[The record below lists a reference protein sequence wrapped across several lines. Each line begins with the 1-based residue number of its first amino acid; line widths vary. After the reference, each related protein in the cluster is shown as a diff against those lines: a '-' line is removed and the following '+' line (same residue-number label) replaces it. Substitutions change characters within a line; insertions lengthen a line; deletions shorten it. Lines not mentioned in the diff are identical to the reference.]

1 MANQRKPMH
10 LIKQIIQLK
19 QAGLSIRQISKRLDI
34 SRNTLRGYIRQLES
48 QLLNWEQLS
57 QQPESELARLTS
69 RPAKP
74 AAPTQYE
81 VLRERFPT
89 MEQELTRNGVSRYL
103 LWLEYKQQ
111 YPEGYQYVQ
120 FCYHYRQWKLASQV
134 SLRMEHKAGDKL
146 FVDFAGDAL
155 YLSDAKTGELRPVAV
170 FVAVLGCSQLTFVRA
185 VMSQRTEDFLAC
197 LAQTFTYL
205 GGVPA
210 AVVPDNLKAAVSKA
224 DRYEPELNPS
234 LSDFALHYQT
244 TILPARV
251 RKPKDK
257 SLVEG
262 AVDIVYG
269 RVYAPLRK
277 RVFHSLSELNVA
289 ISELTQKHNQTR
301 FQGKE
306 YSRQQLFEERE
317 KAMLK
322 ALPATA
328 YELKHYYQ
336 GKVQKNSHVLLSE
349 DKHYYSVPF
358 RYVGHPV
365 KLVYTLDWVEIYCQY
380 ERIALHKRSLTKY
393 GYSTH
398 KEHLPSHHQ
407 WVLDWNPDYFQQWAS
422 RVGEQ
427 TLLAIQALLAG
438 RIHPEQTYKSC
449 IGVLTLEKKVG
460 KERLEKACQRALL
473 FGSVSYKLI
482 RSILDKGLEQL
493 PESQSFI
500 ITTPPIHEN
509 IRGKQAYQ

>member
-19 QAGLSIRQISKRLDI
+19 ESGHSIRQISKRLGI
-34 SRNTLRGYIRQLES
+34 SRNTLRGYLRQLES
-48 QLLNWEQLS
+48 QALDWQQLS
-57 QQPESELARLTS
+57 EQPERELERLTA

-74 AAPTQYE
+74 AATTQYQ
-81 VLRERFPT
+81 VLRERFAK
-89 MEQELTRNGVSRYL
+89 MEQELLSTGVSRYL

-111 YPEGYQYVQ
+111 IPEGYQYVQ

-134 SLRMEHKAGDKL
+134 SLRIEHKAGDKL

-155 YLSDAKTGELRPVAV
+155 YLTSPQTGELRPVAV
-170 FVAVLGCSQLTFVRA
+170 FVAILGCSQLTFVRA
-185 VMSQRTEDFLAC
+185 VMSQSTEDFLGC
-197 LAQTFTYL
+197 LAQTFSYL
-205 GGVPA
+205 QGVPA
-210 AVVPDNLKAAVSKA
+210 AVVPDNLKAAVTKA
-224 DRYEPELNPS
+224 DRYEPELNQT

-277 RVFHSLSELNVA
+277 GVFHSLSQLNAA
-289 ISELTQKHNQTR
+289 ISELVEKHNQTR

-306 YSRQQLFEERE
+306 YSRRQLFEERE
-317 KAMLK
+317 RPALK
-322 ALPATA
+322 ALPATP
-328 YELKHYYQ
+328 YELKHYYR
-336 GKVQKNSHVLLSE
+336 GKVQKNSHALLSE

-358 RYVGHPV
+358 RYVGQMV
-365 KLVYTLDWVEIYCQY
+365 KLIYTLEWVEIYCQY
-380 ERIALHKRSLTKY
+380 ERVALHKRSLTKY

-407 WVLDWNPDYFQQWAS
+407 WVLDWNPDYFKQWAA

-427 TLLAIQALLAG
+427 TLLAVQALLTS
-438 RIHPEQTYKSC
+438 RTHPEQTYKSC
-449 IGVLTLEKKVG
+449 LGVLSLEKKVG
-460 KERLEKACQRALL
+460 KERLEKACARALV

-493 PESQSFI
+493 AESQAFI
-500 ITTPPIHEN
+500 VATPPLHEN

>member
-1 MANQRKPMH
+1 MH
-10 LIKQIIQLK
+10 LIQQIIQLK

-34 SRNTLRGYIRQLES
+34 SRNTLRGYLRQLES
-48 QLLNWEQLS
+48 QPLDWRQLS

-69 RPAKP
+69 PPAKP
-74 AAPTQYE
+74 ATATQYE
-81 VLRERFPT
+81 VLRARFAK
-89 MEQELTRNGVSRYL
+89 MEQELTQNGVSRYL

-134 SLRMEHKAGDKL
+134 SLRIEHKAGDKL
-146 FVDFAGDAL
+146 FVDFAGDSL
-155 YLSDAKTGELRPVAV
+155 YLTNPQTGELRAVAV
-170 FVAVLGCSQLTFVRA
+170 FVAVLGCSQLTFVKA
-185 VMSQRTEDFLAC
+185 VMSQSTEDFLAC
-197 LAQTFTYL
+197 LGQTFSYL

-224 DRYEPELNPS
+224 DRYEPDLTQS

-277 RVFHSLSELNVA
+277 RVFHSLAELNAA
-289 ISELTQKHNQTR
+289 ISELVEKHNQTR

-306 YSRQQLFEERE
+306 YSRRQLFEERE
-317 KAMLK
+317 KACLK
-322 ALPATA
+322 ALPVTN

-358 RYVGHPV
+358 RYVGQQV
-365 KLVYTLDWVEIYCQY
+365 KLIYTSEWVEIYCQY
-380 ERIALHKRSLTKY
+380 ERVAFHKRSLTKY

-407 WVLDWNPDYFQQWAS
+407 WVLDWNPDYFKQWAS

-427 TLLAIQALLAG
+427 TLLVVEALLFS
-438 RIHPEQTYKSC
+438 RTHPEQTYKSC
-449 IGVLTLEKKVG
+449 IGVLSLEKKVG
-460 KERLEKACQRALL
+460 KDRLEKACQRALV

-500 ITTPPIHEN
+500 VTTAPMHEN

>member
-1 MANQRKPMH
+1 MH

-19 QAGLSIRQISKRLDI
+19 QSGYSIRQISKRLGI
-34 SRNTLRGYIRQLES
+34 SRNTLRGYLRRLES
-48 QLLNWEQLS
+48 QPLDWGQLGE
-57 QQPESELARLTS
+57 QPESELDRLTT

-74 AAPTQYE
+74 AAATQYE
-81 VLRERFPT
+81 VLRERFAK
-89 MEQELTRNGVSRYL
+89 MEQELLSTGVSRYL

-111 YPEGYQYVQ
+111 IPDGYQYVQ

-134 SLRMEHKAGDKL
+134 SMRIEHKAGDKL
-146 FVDFAGDAL
+146 FVDFAGDPL
-155 YLSDAKTGELRPVAV
+155 YLTNPQTGELRPIAV

-185 VMSQRTEDFLAC
+185 VMSQSTEDFLAC
-197 LAQTFTYL
+197 LAQTFSYL
-205 GGVPA
+205 QGAPA
-210 AVVPDNLKAAVSKA
+210 AVVPDNLKAAVTKA
-224 DRYEPELNPS
+224 DRYEPELNES
-234 LSDFALHYQT
+234 LADFALHYKT

-277 RVFHSLSELNVA
+277 GVFHSLSELNAA
-289 ISELTQKHNQTR
+289 ISELVEKHNQTR

-306 YSRQQLFEERE
+306 YSRRQLFEERE
-317 KAMLK
+317 KTCLK
-322 ALPATA
+322 ALPTTA
-328 YELKHYYQ
+328 YQLKHYYQ

-358 RYVGHPV
+358 RYVGQLV
-365 KLVYTLDWVEIYCQY
+365 KLVYTLEWVEIYCQY
-380 ERIALHKRSLTKY
+380 ERIALHTRSLSKY

-407 WVLDWNPDYFQQWAS
+407 WVLDWNPDYFKQWAA
-422 RVGEQ
+422 RVGPQ
-427 TLLAIQALLAG
+427 TLLAIEALLTS
-438 RIHPEQTYKSC
+438 RTHPEQTYKSC
-449 IGVLTLEKKVG
+449 LGVLSLEKKVG
-460 KERLEKACQRALL
+460 KDRLEKACARALV

-493 PESQSFI
+493 PENQAFI
-500 ITTPPIHEN
+500 VATPPLHEN